1 MRAYWPA
8 EEALRYGLE
17 TPWGRPRPDAQL
29 LQLVDRDVRRDI
41 DARLQEK
48 VGRIRFRVAARGAPK
63 ALNEEAVGLG
73 VDLSGLLF
81 RDAGRTGGLSST
93 PVLSCA
99 RRVYPSS
106 ACLRPLRPVRSAL
119 SSRRGQDAGLTPSW
133 VPNAIG
139 RG

>member
-1 MRAYWPA
+1 M
-8 EEALRYGLE
+8 GLE

-29 LQLVDRDVRRDI
+29 LQLVYRDVRRDI

-48 VGRIRFRVAARGAPK
+48 
-63 ALNEEAVGLG
+63 
-73 VDLSGLLF
+73 

-106 ACLRPLRPVRSAL
+106 ACLRPLGPVRSAL
-119 SSRRGQDAGLTPSW
+119 SSRIERSGCGPTPSW
-133 VPNAIG
+133 CRTLLAEGEICIPPVYPNAPSADSG
-139 RG
+139 AFGQR